1 VLEFQQ
7 RILGVTPSEPGFAA
21 IRIEP
26 NLCGLEHAEGSVCTP
41 HGPVEVAWRREGR
54 TLSLKIA
61 KPDGI
66 PALVR
71 VPGGAERRFSGARFE
86 EQFNLP

>member
-1 VLEFQQ
+1 
-7 RILGVTPSEPGFAA
+7 
-21 IRIEP
+21 
-26 NLCGLEHAEGSVCTP
+26 
-41 HGPVEVAWRREGR
+41 VAWRRQGQ
-54 TLSLKIA
+54 TLSLTIA

-86 EQFNLP
+86 EKFILP